1 MRMLAALLEL
11 RQRQRHAGQE
21 DFSGCE
27 NAILTY
33 EELREIVQDP
43 TAYES
48 WHTALSTVN
57 AVYLI

>member
-1 MRMLAALLEL
+1 MHKYTAL

-21 DFSGCE
+21 DFSGRE

-33 EELREIVQDP
+33 EELQETVQDP
-43 TAYES
+43 TVYES
-48 WHTALSTVN
+48 WYTAISIVN

>member
-1 MRMLAALLEL
+1 MKSFGRSC
-11 RQRQRHAGQE
+11 R
-21 DFSGCE
+21 
-27 NAILTY
+27 IPTY